1 MRERIEVA
9 DASKLAA
16 SNMIDTAVGT
26 TVRTRKSSRAYA
38 YEQIMLRISSILW
51 RNIRKGSLLVLP
63 YRLLLGTKGREKRL
77 KAVRGRRGISS
88 VIGEVLILAIVIGLM
103 TGVIVFYNALV
114 GPIQQDSKSTAQQA
128 EVSLKERFLI
138 EDVELLPGN
147 KMNVTVFNFGDI
159 SLSIATVYIN
169 GIVAPFDV
177 SPPSLIGQNSSGS
190 FVLSYNQSSDGTYKI
205 KVVTGRGTM
214 SESTFSS

>member
-1 MRERIEVA
+1 
-9 DASKLAA
+9 
-16 SNMIDTAVGT
+16 
-26 TVRTRKSSRAYA
+26 
-38 YEQIMLRISSILW
+38 
-51 RNIRKGSLLVLP
+51 
-63 YRLLLGTKGREKRL
+63 
-77 KAVRGRRGISS
+77 
-88 VIGEVLILAIVIGLM
+88 M

-159 SLSIATVYIN
+159 SLSIVTVYIN
-169 GIVAPFDV
+169 GIVAHFDV

-190 FVLSYNQSSDGTYKI
+190 FVLSYNPSSYGTYKI
-205 KVVTGRGTM
+205 KVVTGRGTV
-214 SESTFSS
+214 SESTFSP